1 MTLLPLVDWAA
12 RITIAFYFLAAAW
25 FNFRSWDHHVAEFDR
40 IGVSPARPA
49 LATGLL
55 AMTIGSIL
63 LLIPA
68 TAVWGGVLLIF
79 FTLGAS
85 ALFHR
90 YWTYPTADERSTH
103 QQILFENIAHVGGL
117 LAVVALRLT

>member
-1 MTLLPLVDWAA
+1 MTLLTLMDWAA

-25 FNFRSWDHHVAEFDR
+25 FNFRSWDHHVSEFER
-40 IGVSPARPA
+40 IGIKPVGP
-49 LATGLL
+49 LLVVGLL
-55 AMTIGSIL
+55 VMTLGSIL
-63 LLIPA
+63 LVIPA
-68 TAVWGGVLLIF
+68 TAIWGSVVLII

-90 YWTYPTADERSTH
+90 YWTYPTAEDRTTH

-117 LAVVALRLT
+117 LAVAALQLA